1 VGLPKW
7 SVPQRFRATV
17 LIERAPRGDL
27 TLTGSI
33 DRLRFPIGPFA
44 DPGALD
50 NAQRAAAIASIGGL
64 PERLR
69 LAVAGLTQGQLDTPY
84 RPGGWTVRQVV
95 HHLPDSH
102 LNSYVRFKLGLTE
115 DEPTIRT
122 YHEELWAELADSAA
136 DVEVSLVLLE
146 ALHRRWTILLRS
158 VADSDWQ
165 RAILHPDMGKMRL
178 DSVLAFYDW
187 HGVHHTAHI
196 LELRQRN
203 DW

>member
-1 VGLPKW
+1 M
-7 SVPQRFRATV
+7 
-17 LIERAPRGDL
+17 
-27 TLTGSI
+27 TGSI
-33 DRLRFPIGPFA
+33 DRLRFPIGPFV

-50 NAQRAAAIASIGGL
+50 APRRAAAIDSIAAL
-64 PERLR
+64 PSQLR
-69 LAVAGLTQGQLDTPY
+69 EALAGLTQVQLDTPY

-122 YHEELWAELADSAA
+122 YHEELWAELADSSA

-146 ALHRRWTILLRS
+146 ALHRRWTLLLRA
-158 VADSDWQ
+158 VTDSGWQ
-165 RAILHPDMGKMRL
+165 RAILHPDMGRMRL
-178 DSVLAFYDW
+178 DSLLAFYDW

-196 LELRQRN
+196 RELRQRKG
-203 DW
+203 W